1 VVDDSLLTQAIID
14 LARGTSGTL
23 FEPAPGS
30 GFATWNSDGT
40 RLTFRRNS
48 RPFSVS
54 AGGRQDGGPVKYSNS
69 GDFPTG
75 AGRDPDDMIAVRT
88 STDLGAEIYQ
98 FSLSGAYPPKALVS
112 GRGYQGGAQLSPDG
126 RWLLYQS
133 DETGQSEIYVRA
145 YPALDRAWQVSVGG
159 GVQARWGAGGRE
171 LFYRTGNPM
180 VAVTFEGRGAAPV
193 LGKPQVLFDQ
203 PFEYGQG
210 ISIANYDVLP
220 DGRFVML
227 RAEPGGAPFHVIR
240 HWADGLRG
248 K

>member
-1 VVDDSLLTQAIID
+1 MLV
-14 LARGTSGTL
+14 
-23 FEPAPGS
+23 
-30 GFATWNSDGT
+30 
-40 RLTFRRNS
+40 
-48 RPFSVS
+48 
-54 AGGRQDGGPVKYSNS
+54 
-69 GDFPTG
+69 
-75 AGRDPDDMIAVRT
+75 VRT
-88 STDLGAEIYQ
+88 ATDLGAEIYQ

-133 DETGQSEIYVRA
+133 DETGQPEIYVRA

-180 VAVTFEGRGAAPV
+180 VAVTFDGRGAAPV

-240 HWADGLRG
+240 HWADGLKG